1 MEKNHK
7 ISGHGLINFYE
18 NLYGLE
24 KIQNEIAVHSE
35 TMFNHCKK
43 GAHFVTIVIVN
54 NNKIFYRSI
63 ANHPDQWEI
72 PGGYMHDNDPSIE
85 SAVMRIAE
93 KEAGAKID
101 ELRPLCIVENYFK
114 FKTRTH
120 SHKGIAFIA
129 RTRDCKINIKE
140 LGLFGVLTNRC
151 PDGIARIDKQ
161 VLDLAHNF
169 LARKHKT
176 IPYNEIDEGRNLGW
190 KLPVHRY
197 LVHPVQFFSTNHLR
211 KKILSEVIGNTVLD
225 ASCGDDSLIIQWA
238 NKNSKR
244 FCVANDISWKLL
256 EKQFSKPKNNNV
268 IFTNHNMHELPFR
281 SKFDTVIF
289 KNTLHHLKK
298 CDVRKTIIH
307 LLSLAK
313 HRILIIDVENPRD
326 TKTVHRLWNKYY
338 TNFLKDQGHSF
349 LSYPEFQAL
358 ISDVTLAK
366 FGRIKTNRGNYMY
379 AICEPKNLIKDTE
392 MNKDSTES
400 IEVEVRGLMTKVK
413 LATVEKFLKTN
424 GVFVESR
431 KRILIDYSLFLP
443 DGGVRNRSKDIRI
456 RSTNG
461 QSEIIVKIGRWGENE
476 NREEISVKIND
487 KFDNLAKL
495 FHTLGFSKG
504 ALAIRNSTIYKYDE
518 IEFALVEVPDHSYYF
533 EAEQI
538 VRSND
543 DVADTLDKINRLCK
557 KLKLIPFN
565 NDGFM
570 EYIEELNS
578 EANIMFDYPKF
589 SPSYFKDNFG
599 I

>member
-1 MEKNHK
+1 MQKNHK
-7 ISGHGLINFYE
+7 ISGDSLISFYR

-24 KIQNEIAVHSE
+24 QIKNEITVHSD
-35 TMFNHCKK
+35 TMFNYCKK
-43 GAHFVTIVIVN
+43 GAHFVTVVIVN

-72 PGGYMHDNDPSIE
+72 PGGYMHGSDPSIE
-85 SAVMRIAE
+85 SAVMRIAK
-93 KEAGAKID
+93 KEAGVTID

-114 FKTRTH
+114 FKAKTH

-129 RTRDCKINIKE
+129 KTRDCKINME
-140 LGLFGVLTNRC
+140 EPGLFGIFTTKC
-151 PDGIARIDKQ
+151 PDGIAKIDQ
-161 VLDLAHNF
+161 RVLDLAHNF
-169 LARKHKT
+169 LIKKHKT
-176 IPYNEIDEGRNLGW
+176 IPYNEIDEGRSLGW

-197 LVHPVQFFSTNHLR
+197 LVHPVQFFSTTHLR
-211 KKILSEVIGNTVLD
+211 KKILLEIVGKTVLD
-225 ASCGDDSLIIQWA
+225 ASCGDDSLVIKWA
-238 NKNSKR
+238 DDNPGS
-244 FCVANDISWKLL
+244 FCVANDISWSAL

-268 IFTNHNMHELPFR
+268 IFTNHNLQELPFR

-298 CDVRKTIIH
+298 CDVRNTINH

-313 HRILIIDVENPRD
+313 ARVLIIDVENPQN
-326 TKTVHRLWNKYY
+326 TKIVHRLWNKYY

-349 LSYPEFQAL
+349 LSYSEFQAL
-358 ISDVTLAK
+358 VSDITSAK

-379 AICEPKNLIKDTE
+379 AICKPKNLLRSIK
-392 MNKDSTES
+392 MNKDHSES
-400 IEVEVRGLMTKVK
+400 IEVEVRGLMAKAK
-413 LATVEKFLKTN
+413 LAMVEKFLKIN
-424 GVFVESR
+424 GQFLESR

-476 NREEISVKIND
+476 NREEISVKVNE

-495 FHTLGFSKG
+495 FHTLGFSRG
-504 ALAIRNSTIYKYDE
+504 ALAVRNSTIYKYDG

-538 VRSND
+538 VHNNNE
-543 DVADTLDKINRLCK
+543 VADTLNKINQLCK
-557 KLKLIPFN
+557 KLKLTPFN

-578 EANIMFDYPKF
+578 EANIIFDYTKF
-589 SPSYFKDNFG
+589 SSSYFKDNFG